1 MVDRPSPVACSRA
14 MARRRR
20 RRNIRGRPRPI
31 SDGIWNWIRSYVP
44 SDKIRLY
51 QLRDV
56 WPQVAGE
63 ALASH
68 AWPEAVSGHEAIIA
82 VHDSQ
87 WLHELTYMRQAL
99 IGKLTEL
106 APNTDLKS
114 VRLRLARRERPPPAP
129 FEPKVIFPDRAP
141 PLPAQPSDGTAAA
154 IHAVTDPDLREAI
167 AAARIV
173 LSQTPPKYPG

>member
-1 MVDRPSPVACSRA
+1 

-20 RRNIRGRPRPI
+20 RRNIRGKPRPI
-31 SDGIWNWIRSYVP
+31 DEAIWSWIRSYVP
-44 SDKIRLY
+44 HDRIRLY

-63 ALASH
+63 ALAKH

-99 IGKLTEL
+99 VGKLTKL
-106 APNTDLKS
+106 APNTQLKT

-129 FEPKVIFPDRAP
+129 FEPPVVFPDRAP
-141 PLPAQPSDGTAAA
+141 PLPKEPSPETAAA
-154 IHAVTDPDLREAI
+154 IHAVQDPELRDAI

-173 LSQTPPKYPG
+173 LSQTPPTYPG